1 MVVERRDDVRFPR
14 AYDALRLVNVDERS
28 TRGNVNLFLFFFF
41 LFFSPCTFWRLF
53 FFDFLDIFSFLLET
67 RLEKQKLTLTVPVL

>member
-28 TRGNVNLFLFFFF
+28 TRGNVNLFLFFSFF
-41 LFFSPCTFWRLF
+41 LPLHFLATF
-53 FFDFLDIFSFLLET
+53 FFRFFGYFFLST
-67 RLEKQKLTLTVPVL
+67 RDSTRKTEAYAYRTRTVA